1 MEDGFLKSQGMP
13 SPPVLNCVDVLL
25 CWALPLRC
33 FEFPFL
39 FLLLKLCFLLYFLSI
54 LFTFSKLFTLYLFC
68 YNDVQTYN
76 VSNLTNKENVT

>member
-13 SPPVLNCVDVLL
+13 SPTVLNCVDVLL

-39 FLLLKLCFLLYFLSI
+39 QVSSLKTFFLALLSFYFIHFL
-54 LFTFSKLFTLYLFC
+54 KAFC
-68 YNDVQTYN
+68 YVL
-76 VSNLTNKENVT
+76 VLL